1 MSDTVD
7 RVRARLGDNT
17 NVWLVPVVIAAGL
30 LYPFLE
36 DSLSTLPLIGD
47 FMPTTGT
54 VVVMIAFTMM
64 AVGLNIVVGC
74 CDASHPAV

>member
-1 MSDTVD
+1 MTGYVD
-7 RVRARLGDNT
+7 RVKSGVRKNS
-17 NVWLVPVVIAAGL
+17 NVWLVPAVIVFGA

-36 DSLSTLPLIGD
+36 DSLSTLPVIGD

-64 AVGLNIVVGC
+64 ALK
-74 CDASHPAV
+74 